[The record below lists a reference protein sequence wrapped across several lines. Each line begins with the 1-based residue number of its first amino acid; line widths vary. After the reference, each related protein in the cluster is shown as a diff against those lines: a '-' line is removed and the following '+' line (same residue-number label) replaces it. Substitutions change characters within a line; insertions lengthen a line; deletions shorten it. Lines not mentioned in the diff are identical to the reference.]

1 MGYLIVEELRSKN
14 ICAYV
19 YQDLFLPALLHA
31 RKYSTLLMLSF
42 AYIVQTNL

>member
-14 ICAYV
+14 CCNHI
-19 YQDLFLPALLHA
+19 YQYLFLPALLHA
-31 RKYSTLLMLSF
+31 HKYSTLLMLSF